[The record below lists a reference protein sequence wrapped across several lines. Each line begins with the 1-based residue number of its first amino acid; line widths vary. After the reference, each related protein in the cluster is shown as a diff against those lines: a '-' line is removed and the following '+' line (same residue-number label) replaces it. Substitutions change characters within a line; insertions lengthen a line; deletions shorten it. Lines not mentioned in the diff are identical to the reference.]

1 MVSLRLLS
9 RNSRR
14 VKPEE
19 LDWRV
24 LLAAHLLNKSY
35 ILRLNLL
42 RLLELLGSVVA
53 SNALSLPQEGVAI
66 WGAAYI
72 HRVRSENLFQP
83 AKTPEDRPKP
93 DLTIPPILDIPI
105 KPGMLATTILEIV
118 SALKTV
124 LDSTNSMQTATKTL
138 QLDINLD
145 RYLVK
150 IEEELEEFVAFLNS
164 LLAGVDAIS
173 LAELF
178 RGVERLEA
186 ARRFI
191 LLLIAAGRGAF
202 HLLVEEETGRILVK
216 RGLPTVKGE

>member
-1 MVSLRLLS
+1 MLS
-9 RNSRR
+9 RDSRIIR
-14 VKPEE
+14 PEE

-24 LLAAHLLNKSY
+24 LLAAHLLNKSH

-42 RLLELLGSVVA
+42 KLLESLRDVVA
-53 SNALSLPQEGVAI
+53 SNQLSLPQEGIAI

-72 HRVRSENLFQP
+72 HRVRSENLFQSVR
-83 AKTPEDRPKP
+83 ERDERPKP
-93 DLTIPPILDIPI
+93 NLFIPPTIEIPV

-118 SALKTV
+118 SALRTV
-124 LDSTNSMQTATKTL
+124 LNSSNTMQATAKAL

-150 IEEELEEFVAFLNS
+150 IEEELEEFIRFLDS
-164 LLAGVDAIS
+164 MLEGVEALP

-202 HLLVEEETGRILVK
+202 ELIVDEESGNILV
-216 RGLPTVKGE
+216 RGRRRDVQRE